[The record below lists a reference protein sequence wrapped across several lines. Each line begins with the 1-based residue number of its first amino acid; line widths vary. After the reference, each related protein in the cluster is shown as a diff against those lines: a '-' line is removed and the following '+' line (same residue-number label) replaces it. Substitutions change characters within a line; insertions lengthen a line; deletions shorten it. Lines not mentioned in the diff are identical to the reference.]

1 MVGRDGRLIRE
12 DREVRGDDAI
22 PFGGLQKEGETV
34 TRWPD
39 SRLAKDAGSK
49 VGGESGVLR

>member
-1 MVGRDGRLIRE
+1 VVGRDGRLIRE

-22 PFGGLQKEGETV
+22 PFGGLQKEGEAV